1 MSLKRALVVDDSR
14 SARAFLTRILERHEL
29 EVDSAESAE
38 EAIDYLKRQQPDVI
52 FMDHLMPGMDGFQA
66 VQAIKNDPRTSSIPI
81 LMYTSQA
88 DELYLS
94 QARALGAAGVI
105 PKQTRSAD
113 VSRALAQ
120 LDLLRPA
127 SAESELITLPAGERA
142 ATSLIT
148 PEPDSSAPAPLG
160 MLNAVPSLPQRARN
174 GQTPGDS
181 PAALQYV
188 LNEALE
194 SQAERI
200 IGDVR
205 LMLQETQGA
214 APAVPR
220 RTLRQLPL
228 ALAVAALL
236 VAAALA
242 LLWTQALRLEHSLS
256 AQLAASQA
264 QLASAGEQLKTLQ
277 SENAALTASAAQNA
291 APLADTG
298 SLTLSVPFG
307 EPPLAL
313 ERIARIQ
320 SVLERLQAQ
329 GFRGIVQI
337 RSFPGRFCLAS
348 VDGAL
353 LAAAGTPYAQCAA
366 FASPLA
372 SAAAGERE
380 SPAFAGMLA
389 AAKQRAGSAL
399 SLQLSEGAA
408 EETVSDYP
416 VVTDALSAGEWN
428 RVAALNNRVEVRWHA
443 PSKS

>member
-29 EVDSAESAE
+29 QVDAAESAE
-38 EAIDYLKRQQPDVI
+38 QAIDYLKRQRPDVI

-88 DELYLS
+88 SELYLS

-113 VSRALAQ
+113 VSRALEQ

-142 ATSLIT
+142 GGAIFTA
-148 PEPDSSAPAPLG
+148 EPAAPAAPIAVLS
-160 MLNAVPSLPQRARN
+160 AVPNLAQRPRTATGQGESPRELQRAI
-174 GQTPGDS
+174 
-181 PAALQYV
+181 
-188 LNEALE
+188 NEALE

-200 IGDVR
+200 VGDVR
-205 LMLQETQGA
+205 MMLQEYPGTVRA
-214 APAVPR
+214 APARSTRV
-220 RTLRQLPL
+220 LPL
-228 ALAVAALL
+228 AVAAVALL
-236 VAAALA
+236 VAAALGF
-242 LLWTQALRLEHSLS
+242 LWSQELRSARSLS
-256 AQLAASQA
+256 AQLAGSEA
-264 QLASAGEQLKTLQ
+264 QLAAASAQLRSLQ
-277 SENAALTASAAQNA
+277 SQNAALAASAAESA
-291 APLADTG
+291 APLAETG
-298 SLTLSVPFG
+298 SLTLNVPFG
-307 EPPLAL
+307 EPPLAQ
-313 ERIARIQ
+313 ERSTRIQ

-348 VDGAL
+348 ADGAA
-353 LAAAGTPYAQCAA
+353 LAADATPYAQCAA

-372 SAAAGERE
+372 AAAAGERE

-389 AAKQRAGSAL
+389 AAKQRAGAAL
-399 SLQLSEGAA
+399 SVQLSEGTA

-416 VVTDALSAGEWN
+416 IVTSALTAGDWN
-428 RVAALNNRVEVRWHA
+428 RVAALNNRIEVRWHV